1 MSEEYQMRFIILP
14 LTHRGKEAKQA
25 CIRRCFDLAREME
38 DKEAKSFLLSGM
50 LVFSDKVIAK
60 KNSKR
65 IKAWLMLTKVEQLF
79 EEEKLEYARKA
90 VIQAKKEA
98 KEEADEALLLAKA
111 KAKAEKEEKKEEKKH
126 TIEKMSQK
134 GFLLESKQSHLLILR
149 AGPQQRRRL
158 MQQRFRRPIVQHPAF
173 QFFRLQDQRHPVMHR
188 QD

>member
-1 MSEEYQMRFIILP
+1 
-14 LTHRGKEAKQA
+14 
-25 CIRRCFDLAREME
+25 
-38 DKEAKSFLLSGM
+38 
-50 LVFSDKVIAK
+50 
-60 KNSKR
+60 
-65 IKAWLMLTKVEQLF
+65 MLTKVEPLF

-111 KAKAEKEEKKEEKKH
+111 KAEKEEKKH

-134 GFLLESKQSHLLILR
+134 GFLLESKQPHLLILR